1 MDAVILAAGLGSRLK
16 EYTENQTKSMV
27 EVNGITIIER
37 LLRQLEGKVNSITV
51 VLGYRADELEK
62 YIDSLEL
69 VTPINYIINTI
80 YDSTNNIYSL
90 YKAKEVMIKSD
101 TILFESD
108 LMFSDDL
115 IKKMLSSSFDNFAVI
130 SKFETWMDGTVVSI
144 DSDNNIYQFISG
156 KEFEYTLS
164 ESYYKTVNIY
174 KFSKDF
180 SKNTYF
186 PFLEAHM
193 KAFGR
198 NAYYEAVLQTIVNI
212 DKTILK
218 GLDVKDTT
226 WYEVDDLQDLDIAS
240 TLFNI
245 NEEDK
250 FDLIQSRYGGFWRYP
265 SLVDFCYLVNPFY
278 PPKRMLDE
286 ISNNIE
292 RLVIDY
298 PSGIKV
304 NSLLVSK
311 YYGVPSEYTVVGN
324 GAAELIKSY
333 MDLYDGKYGV
343 IAPTFEEYSNRVKK
357 EDIIKYYPK
366 NELFKYTVTDI
377 IDYFEDKKINHLILI
392 NPDNPTGNFIEKKEI
407 VRLVEWCKEKDIR
420 LVLDESFGDFVNS
433 EKENSLINKKV
444 LLDYPNLVIIKSISK
459 SFGVPGVRLGF
470 LMSSDVSIITK
481 IQKDVSIWNI
491 NSFGEFFLQIFE
503 KYKKEYTN
511 ALEKFYLSRSDYYQL
526 LKTIP
531 NIEVIPSQANYFT
544 CYIKPD
550 GKITSRELAIKVLK
564 EDNLL
569 IKDLSNKDGFN
580 GANYIRI
587 AVKRPEEN
595 IRLVNVLKKYLGG

>member
-1 MDAVILAAGLGSRLK
+1 MEAVILAAGLGSRLK

-80 YDSTNNIYSL
+80 YDSTNNIYSV
-90 YKAKEVMIKSD
+90 YKAKEVMINSD

-144 DSDNNIYQFISG
+144 DSDSNIYQFISG

-198 NAYYEAVLQTIVNI
+198 NAYYETVLQTIVNI

-392 NPDNPTGNFIEKKEI
+392 NPDNPTGNFIEKKEV
-407 VRLVEWCKEKDIR
+407 VRLVEWCKEKGIR

-511 ALEKFYLSRSDYYQL
+511 ALEKFYFSRSEYYKL